1 MVYCFSCGEL
11 LVPGVSCAACR
22 DAALPVARLSVVER
36 ELPAGRPILTLVK
49 TFPLL
54 SSVDPPPQAAA

>member
-1 MVYCFSCGEL
+1 MVYCFTCGGL
-11 LVPGVSCAACR
+11 LVPGLDCVTCR
-22 DAALPVARLSVVER
+22 DGCPTRPSARER

-54 SSVDPPPQAAA
+54 AAVDPPPHAAA

>member
-1 MVYCFSCGEL
+1 MVYCFTCGGL
-11 LVPGVSCAACR
+11 LVPGLDCATCR
-22 DAALPVARLSVVER
+22 DPRPTRPSVRER

-54 SSVDPPPQAAA
+54 TAVDPPPHAAA

>member
-11 LVPGVSCAACR
+11 LVPGLGCAACR
-22 DAALPVARLSVVER
+22 DALPAARLRAVER